1 MIENG
6 LSKMSATKIKL
17 TRVRFLIGE
26 IKNALLTSE
35 LSNQQIADRLG
46 FPDQSAFGQF
56 FKRQE
61 GISPSEFR
69 RGIGDVTRFRVTYF
83 CSVFCIKQ
91 DDLFGIRCSNPA
103 KRRDGHRLRGGAVR
117 HQGVVWIMGN
127 VAYRQHFF

>member
-1 MIENG
+1 MIETG

-69 RGIGDVTRFRVTYF
+69 
-83 CSVFCIKQ
+83 
-91 DDLFGIRCSNPA
+91 
-103 KRRDGHRLRGGAVR
+103 KR
-117 HQGVVWIMGN
+117 
-127 VAYRQHFF
+127 YR